1 MFVAFIHQLFSV
13 FLLYVSDVVLL
24 SVCVYIPKHI
34 IAGEPPVLFISSL
47 YTTFIRHAV
56 SQDNVQNVC
65 CNMPAHFSTIFLFLP
80 FFI

>member
-34 IAGEPPVLFISSL
+34 IAGEPPRLVYFLSL
-47 YTTFIRHAV
+47 YDIHTACSITG
-56 SQDNVQNVC
+56 
-65 CNMPAHFSTIFLFLP
+65 
-80 FFI
+80 